1 MVKDLHVNN
10 FVIGRRLVDEIRV
23 PSFWE
28 MNMQCDISWYF
39 LKVKGNLINYEFRIC
54 LFYKTYWIIHPQ
66 NLI

>member
-1 MVKDLHVNN
+1 MAKDLHVNN
-10 FVIGRRLVDEIRV
+10 FVIGRSLVDEIRV

-54 LFYKTYWIIHPQ
+54 LFYKNFESSIPKII
-66 NLI
+66 I